1 MAVAVMMT
9 FGAQGMGFQRVF
21 GGCGGDLGVPVTSE
35 SLGGNLGE
43 GVYIARDMIV
53 RGQPQIYFSRP
64 RCEGHEHH
72 LLILKARKPAEL
84 LVMIQS

>member
-1 MAVAVMMT
+1 MMT
-9 FGAQGMGFQRVF
+9 FGTQGMGFQRVL

-53 RGQPQIYFSRP
+53 RGQPRFIFHGRGVKGMNTISSFERP
-64 RCEGHEHH
+64 ESQ
-72 LLILKARKPAEL
+72 L
-84 LVMIQS
+84 SF

>member
-9 FGAQGMGFQRVF
+9 FGTQGMGFQRVL

-53 RGQPQIYFSRP
+53 RGQPQIYFSR
-64 RCEGHEHH
+64 HEHH

>member
-9 FGAQGMGFQRVF
+9 FGAQGMGFQRVL

-43 GVYIARDMIV
+43 GVYIARDM
-53 RGQPQIYFSRP
+53 IYFSRP